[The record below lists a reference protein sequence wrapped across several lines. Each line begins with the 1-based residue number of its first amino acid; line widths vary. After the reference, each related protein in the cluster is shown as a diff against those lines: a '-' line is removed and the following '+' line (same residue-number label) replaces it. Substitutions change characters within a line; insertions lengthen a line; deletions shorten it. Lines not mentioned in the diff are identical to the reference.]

1 MRRKWRALE
10 RKWRKSQHE
19 IDSQLYTTQVK
30 LVGSA
35 IQTAKANYYQES
47 LNNVDPKTTFQILQY
62 LIVCE
67 KCSIFFTVKMDKIM
81 KNIQDVITSESI
93 TTIHNTPHFSPPIV
107 DKRRPTDAAE
117 LQRIIMAGPFESS
130 CLDALPTAL

>member
-1 MRRKWRALE
+1 MD
-10 RKWRKSQHE
+10 E
-19 IDSQLYTTQVK
+19 IL
-30 LVGSA
+30 
-35 IQTAKANYYQES
+35 
-47 LNNVDPKTTFQILQY
+47 
-62 LIVCE
+62 
-67 KCSIFFTVKMDKIM
+67 

-130 CLDALPTAL
+130 CLDALPTALLKKTLQVHLPVFCKIINMSLDEGIFPGRIKAADVTPIINIASLDQNVLKNSRPVSNLAYILAN